1 MVADYL
7 NVDIYNTNSVVKSY
21 NLRNSWSI
29 LNEKVGAAIW

>member
-21 NLRNSWSI
+21 NWSI
-29 LNEKVGAAIW
+29 LNEKVGATIW